1 MKDENT
7 MKDEKTM
14 IVENEISKLK
24 YDNFWLKVILFLQT
38 VLIGIIVCCL
48 VKSDSKIIAKTAAIA
63 DKAGV
68 ECAIKTNTLF
78 GVMSKV
84 TLAE

>member
-1 MKDENT
+1 MKN
-7 MKDEKTM
+7 EKTM
-14 IVENEISKLK
+14 IIEDEICNLK
-24 YDNFWLKVILFLQT
+24 FDNRMFKAILFLLT
-38 VLIGIIVCCL
+38 MLIGFLGFCL
-48 VKSDSKIIAKTAAIA
+48 LKSDSKIVTKTAAIA

-84 TLAE
+84 TFVE

>member
-1 MKDENT
+1 MS
-7 MKDEKTM
+7 DEKA
-14 IVENEISKLK
+14 INVENEISKLK
-24 YDNFWLKVILFLQT
+24 YDNFWLKVILFLQIVT
-38 VLIGIIVCCL
+38 VGILAVAVI
-48 VKSDSKIIAKTAAIA
+48 KSDSKIITKTAAIA

-84 TLAE
+84 EFAE

>member
-1 MKDENT
+1 MKDEN
-7 MKDEKTM
+7 TM

-24 YDNFWLKVILFLQT
+24 YDNFWLKVILFLQIVT
-38 VLIGIIVCCL
+38 VGILAVAVI
-48 VKSDSKIIAKTAAIA
+48 KSDSKIIKKTAAIA

>member
-1 MKDENT
+1 MSE
-7 MKDEKTM
+7 EKA
-14 IVENEISKLK
+14 INVENEISKLK
-24 YDNFWLKVILFLQT
+24 YDTFWLKVILFLQVVMVG
-38 VLIGIIVCCL
+38 VLAVAVI
-48 VKSDSKIIAKTAAIA
+48 KSDSKIITKTVAIA

-84 TLAE
+84 KFAE

>member
-1 MKDENT
+1 MS
-7 MKDEKTM
+7 DEKA
-14 IVENEISKLK
+14 INVENEISKLK
-24 YDNFWLKVILFLQT
+24 HDNFWLKVILFLQIVT
-38 VLIGIIVCCL
+38 VGILAVAV

-84 TLAE
+84 KFAE

>member
-1 MKDENT
+1 MKDEN
-7 MKDEKTM
+7 TM

-24 YDNFWLKVILFLQT
+24 YDNFWLKVILFLQI
-38 VLIGIIVCCL
+38 VIVGILAVAVI
-48 VKSDSKIIAKTAAIA
+48 KSDSKIIKKTAAIA
-63 DKAGV
+63 DKASV

-84 TLAE
+84 TFAE

>member
-1 MKDENT
+1 MS
-7 MKDEKTM
+7 DEKV
-14 IVENEISKLK
+14 INVENEISKLK
-24 YDNFWLKVILFLQT
+24 RDNFWLKVILFLQIVT
-38 VLIGIIVCCL
+38 VGILAVAVI
-48 VKSDSKIIAKTAAIA
+48 KSDSKIIKKTAAIA

-84 TLAE
+84 TFAE

>member
-1 MKDENT
+1 MS
-7 MKDEKTM
+7 DEKA
-14 IVENEISKLK
+14 INVENEISKLK

-48 VKSDSKIIAKTAAIA
+48 VKSDSKIITKTAAIA
-63 DKAGV
+63 DKVGV

-78 GVMSKV
+78 GVMSKITFV
-84 TLAE
+84 K

>member
-1 MKDENT
+1 MKDEN
-7 MKDEKTM
+7 TM

-24 YDNFWLKVILFLQT
+24 YDNFWLKVILFLQIVT
-38 VLIGIIVCCL
+38 VGILAVCL
-48 VKSDSKIIAKTAAIA
+48 VKSDTKIITKTAAIA

-84 TLAE
+84 TFAE

>member
-1 MKDENT
+1 MS
-7 MKDEKTM
+7 DEKV
-14 IVENEISKLK
+14 INVENEISKLK
-24 YDNFWLKVILFLQT
+24 RDNFWLKVILFLQIVT
-38 VLIGIIVCCL
+38 VGILAVAVI
-48 VKSDSKIIAKTAAIA
+48 KSDSKIIKKTAAIA

-84 TLAE
+84 KFAE

>member
-7 MKDEKTM
+7 M
-14 IVENEISKLK
+14 IIENEISKLK
-24 YDNFWLKVILFLQT
+24 YDNFWLKVILFLQIVT
-38 VLIGIIVCCL
+38 VGILAVAVI
-48 VKSDSKIIAKTAAIA
+48 KSDSKIIKKTAAIA